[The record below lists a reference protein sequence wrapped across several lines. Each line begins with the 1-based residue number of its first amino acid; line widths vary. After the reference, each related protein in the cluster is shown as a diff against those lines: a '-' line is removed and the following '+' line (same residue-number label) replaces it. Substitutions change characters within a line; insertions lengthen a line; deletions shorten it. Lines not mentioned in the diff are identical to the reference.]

1 MAAGGNVSGNVTI
14 TDLYELASQN
24 PMLLVIMAVQFIMG
38 LIAGYLT
45 AKIAKYVIALLGIF
59 LVGAL
64 LGIWGTASSVNE
76 AVKRVEALAELKDV
90 VYKLAQIFGF
100 MAIGPTMIG
109 FIVGI
114 IIGVVRK

>member
-1 MAAGGNVSGNVTI
+1 VTTNVTVAS
-14 TDLYELASQN
+14 LYQLASQN

-45 AKIAKYVIALLGIF
+45 AKIAKYVIALIGTF

-76 AVKRVEALAELKDV
+76 AVKRIEALAQLKDV
-90 VYKLAQIFGF
+90 AYKLAQVFGF
-100 MAIGPTMIG
+100 MALGPTTIG
-109 FIVGI
+109 FIIGL